1 MNQNESYTREAA
13 PSYGLLVGGASQS
26 LTCRALRIIRH
37 FPILRVRQ
45 DRLNSFIVQSKAESE
60 GEYSDYPL
68 TMKLVMGTTIRR
80 VHSITFVQLQAIY
93 HMLNYCYSQK
103 VLFFLDGNIIYKQYS
118 IKMGQDK
125 SNKTNLISLE
135 DNSVIDSFMLENLI
149 LYDDANSVSLLSFI
163 PSSDRVEGN
172 GQILLHI
179 QGISPLIAKDP
190 AAITRA
196 SKAPK
201 AHSIVSRV
209 SFRSG
214 KHSDFVRRDAPG
226 PSRVSVLSS
235 PPTTL
240 PLARQPISPLPRQ
253 TARLTSPL
261 PQITPVSP
269 LSPEPQQPSLS
280 QPSLLSRLTPPPQEF
295 QLSPPEPSELLSFSQ
310 QSQQPQPFSQQSQQF
325 QLSQQPQPFSQQ
337 AQQFQSS
344 QQLQTEASSQPRNS
358 ASELNALFSAP
369 APLQEMATHFTYGNT
384 ARSSKPLLRL
394 SELGTERE
402 SAFTQNVESEEE
414 WFFQRPADMKPPMKL
429 LSVLSPENSSDE
441 SLSSSDTDS
450 NNGDSTSLSLL
461 GNAQHARHGAHRLE
475 TLPPTC
481 HEEPRGARSEPRRE
495 GHLKLS
501 RLAAHQPGPRV
512 LQRKQPELARDLQ
525 RKQLAARRGAAR
537 GPAAAPAA
545 GRQERA
551 LPVLRVLPHS
561 EHGQRRQPRA
571 AVQPLL
577 LRVLR
582 GGGWCGRVIT

>member
-1 MNQNESYTREAA
+1 M
-13 PSYGLLVGGASQS
+13 
-26 LTCRALRIIRH
+26 
-37 FPILRVRQ
+37 
-45 DRLNSFIVQSKAESE
+45 QSKAESE

-179 QGISPLIAKDP
+179 QVISPLIAKDP

-325 QLSQQPQPFSQQ
+325 Q
-337 AQQFQSS
+337 SS

-450 NNGDSTSLSLL
+450 NNGDSTSLSLSS
-461 GNAQHARHGAHRLE
+461 E
-475 TLPPTC
+475 TLSTPATARTGWKRFLPRAMKS
-481 HEEPRGARSEPRRE
+481 HEAHEASHAEKDTSSFLGSQRTSQGRESSSESN
-495 GHLKLS
+495 LS
-501 RLAAHQPGPRV
+501 SRVTSSESNLQPG
-512 LQRKQPELARDLQ
+512 A
-525 RKQLAARRGAAR
+525 
-537 GPAAAPAA
+537 
-545 GRQERA
+545 
-551 LPVLRVLPHS
+551 VLPEDLRRRLQQGGKN
-561 EHGQRRQPRA
+561 EHCQYFGCFRTVSTA
-571 AVQPLL
+571 NGASHA
-577 LRVLR
+577 LRCNHCYFVFCEEV
-582 GGGWCGRVIT
+582 GGVRE

>member
-1 MNQNESYTREAA
+1 M
-13 PSYGLLVGGASQS
+13 
-26 LTCRALRIIRH
+26 
-37 FPILRVRQ
+37 
-45 DRLNSFIVQSKAESE
+45 QSKAESE

-179 QGISPLIAKDP
+179 QVISPLIAKDP

-261 PQITPVSP
+261 PQINPVSP

-295 QLSPPEPSELLSFSQ
+295 QLSPPEPSELLSFSQQSQQPQPFSQQSQQLQPFSQ

-450 NNGDSTSLSLL
+450 NNGDSTSLSLSS
-461 GNAQHARHGAHRLE
+461 E
-475 TLPPTC
+475 TLSTPATARTGWKRFLPRAMKS
-481 HEEPRGARSEPRRE
+481 HEAHEASHAEKDTSSFLGSQRTSQGRESSSESN
-495 GHLKLS
+495 LS
-501 RLAAHQPGPRV
+501 SRVTSSESNLQPG
-512 LQRKQPELARDLQ
+512 A
-525 RKQLAARRGAAR
+525 
-537 GPAAAPAA
+537 
-545 GRQERA
+545 
-551 LPVLRVLPHS
+551 VLPEDLRRRLQQGGKN
-561 EHGQRRQPRA
+561 EHCQYFGCFRTVSTA
-571 AVQPLL
+571 NGASHA
-577 LRVLR
+577 LRCNHCYFVFCEEV
-582 GGGWCGRVIT
+582 GGVGE

>member
-179 QGISPLIAKDP
+179 QVISPLIAKDP

-325 QLSQQPQPFSQQ
+325 Q
-337 AQQFQSS
+337 SS

-450 NNGDSTSLSLL
+450 NNGDSTSLSLSS
-461 GNAQHARHGAHRLE
+461 E
-475 TLPPTC
+475 TLSTPATARTGWKRFLPRAMKS
-481 HEEPRGARSEPRRE
+481 HEAHEASHAEKDTSSFLGSQRTSQGRESSSESN
-495 GHLKLS
+495 LS
-501 RLAAHQPGPRV
+501 SRVTSSESNLQPG
-512 LQRKQPELARDLQ
+512 A
-525 RKQLAARRGAAR
+525 
-537 GPAAAPAA
+537 
-545 GRQERA
+545 
-551 LPVLRVLPHS
+551 VLPEDLRRRLQQGGKN
-561 EHGQRRQPRA
+561 EHCQYFGCFRTVSTA
-571 AVQPLL
+571 NGASHA
-577 LRVLR
+577 LRCNHCYFVFCEEV
-582 GGGWCGRVIT
+582 GGVRE